1 MRSADIPFLE
11 LHALRKRFFIA
22 AVRRR
27 AVQSGVMMSASPRLG
42 FVQCISPAGLH
53 RMAYHE
59 WGDPTNPRVLM
70 CVHGLTR
77 TGRDFDTVARVLG
90 NDYRV
95 VCPDV
100 VGRGRSDWL
109 ADPKHYILPQYVSD
123 MVTLIARLNVEQ
135 LDWFGTSMGGLIGM
149 GLAALPRSPVRKMLL
164 NDVGP
169 RLAGTAVERIGAY
182 LGLPVRFKTFEE
194 GLAYLQTIA
203 ASFGR
208 HTPDQWRELNAAIL
222 RPVQGEEGL
231 EWGLHYDPAMAVP
244 FRSTTPEMV
253 AAGEAVL
260 WHMFE
265 AMPGP
270 TLIVRGA
277 QSDLLTRETVGEMTA
292 RGKQVESLEI
302 ADVGHAPTFVAPE
315 QVEIARKFFLGGA

>member
-1 MRSADIPFLE
+1 
-11 LHALRKRFFIA
+11 
-22 AVRRR
+22 
-27 AVQSGVMMSASPRLG
+27 MSVSPRLG

-77 TGRDFDTVARVLG
+77 TGRDFDTVAAALCG
-90 NDYRV
+90 EYRV

-100 VGRGRSDWL
+100 VGRGRSGWL
-109 ADPKHYILPQYVSD
+109 ADPRRYVVPQYVSD

-135 LDWFGTSMGGLIGM
+135 VDWFGTSMGGLIGM
-149 GLAALPRSPVRKMLL
+149 GLAGLPKTPVRKLLL

-169 RLAGTAVERIGAY
+169 RITASAVERIGAY

-194 GLAYLQTIA
+194 GLAYLQTIS

-208 HTPDQWRELNAAIL
+208 HTPEQWRELNGAIL
-222 RPVQGEEGL
+222 KPVQGVEGL
-231 EWGLHYDPAMAVP
+231 EWGLHYDPAMALP
-244 FRSTTPEMV
+244 FRETTPEQV
-253 AAGEAVL
+253 TAGEVAL

-265 AMPGP
+265 ANQAP
-270 TLIVRGA
+270 TLVVRGA
-277 QSDLLTRETVGEMTA
+277 QSDLLTRETVAEMVA
-292 RGKQVESLEI
+292 RGRDVSAVEVP
-302 ADVGHAPTFVAPE
+302 DVGHAPTFIDPAQVA
-315 QVEIARKFFLGGA
+315 IAKQFFLGAA

>member
-1 MRSADIPFLE
+1 
-11 LHALRKRFFIA
+11 
-22 AVRRR
+22 
-27 AVQSGVMMSASPRLG
+27 MSSVSPRLG

-77 TGRDFDTVARVLG
+77 TGRDFDTVAAALCG
-90 NDYRV
+90 EYRV

-109 ADPKHYILPQYVSD
+109 ADPRRYVVPQYVSD

-135 LDWFGTSMGGLIGM
+135 VDWFGTSMGGLIGM
-149 GLAALPRSPVRKMLL
+149 GLAGLPKSPVRKLLL

-169 RLAGTAVERIGAY
+169 RIAASAVERIGAY

-194 GLAYLQTIA
+194 GLAYLQTIS

-208 HTPDQWRELNAAIL
+208 HTPEQWRELNGAIL
-222 RPVQGEEGL
+222 KPVQGAEGL
-231 EWGLHYDPAMAVP
+231 EWGLHYDLAMALP
-244 FRSTTPEMV
+244 FRETTPEQV
-253 AAGEAVL
+253 SAGEAAL
-260 WHMFE
+260 WQMFE
-265 AMPGP
+265 AIQAP
-270 TLIVRGA
+270 TLVVRGA
-277 QSDLLTRETVGEMTA
+277 QSDLLTRETVAEMVA
-292 RGKQVESLEI
+292 RGRNVTAVEVP
-302 ADVGHAPTFVAPE
+302 DVGHAPTFIDPAQVA
-315 QVEIARKFFLGGA
+315 IAKQFFLGAA

>member
-1 MRSADIPFLE
+1 
-11 LHALRKRFFIA
+11 
-22 AVRRR
+22 
-27 AVQSGVMMSASPRLG
+27 MSVSPRLG

-77 TGRDFDTVARVLG
+77 TGRDFDTVAAALCG
-90 NDYRV
+90 EYRV

-109 ADPKHYILPQYVSD
+109 ADPRRYVVPQYVSD

-135 LDWFGTSMGGLIGM
+135 VDWFGTSMGGLIGM
-149 GLAALPRSPVRKMLL
+149 GLAGLPKTPVRKLLL

-169 RLAGTAVERIGAY
+169 RITASAVERIGAY

-194 GLAYLQTIA
+194 GLAYLQTIST
-203 ASFGR
+203 SFGR
-208 HTPDQWRELNAAIL
+208 HTPEQWRELNGAIL
-222 RPVQGEEGL
+222 KPVQGVEGL
-231 EWGLHYDPAMAVP
+231 EWGLHYDPAMALP
-244 FRSTTPEMV
+244 FRETTPEQV
-253 AAGEAVL
+253 TAGEVAL

-265 AMPGP
+265 AIQAP
-270 TLIVRGA
+270 TLVVRGA
-277 QSDLLTRETVGEMTA
+277 QSDLLTRETVAEMVA
-292 RGKQVESLEI
+292 RGRDVSAVEVP
-302 ADVGHAPTFVAPE
+302 DVGHAPTFIDPAQVA
-315 QVEIARKFFLGGA
+315 IAKQFFLGAA